1 MNLSELDLD
10 GAVQQVLKNA
20 AKCRGI
26 FRGLHECSKA
36 IEQRKAVCCF
46 LAENCDDKAYCCL
59 IEALCREHE
68 IPLIKIADNKK
79 LGELAGLCKYDKEG
93 KARKVVSASCIVVRD
108 IGEESYGWKY
118 LVEKYHIPVQARE
131 S

>member
-1 MNLSELDLD
+1 MNLNELDLD
-10 GAVQQVLKNA
+10 SAVQQVLKNA

-36 IEQRKAVCCF
+36 IEQRKA
-46 LAENCDDKAYCCL
+46 AYSCL

-68 IPLIKIADNKK
+68 IPLIKVADNKK

-118 LVEKYHIPVQARE
+118 LVEKYRIPVQARE